1 MLAACDD
8 FGGAGFSLRGA
19 SAPQILVA
27 ARRIAGQAPWPAAG
41 SQPAIIFADHIE
53 HIRCAV
59 IPGFAERLRVT
70 QGPYRISIQTAG

>member
-1 MLAACDD
+1 LHQLKIVVLLSIKMLATCDD

-41 SQPAIIFADHIE
+41 ARPAP
-53 HIRCAV
+53 IR
-59 IPGFAERLRVT
+59 GKEK
-70 QGPYRISIQTAG
+70 RIKEKRPEPLETR